1 MAAKWPDLRILETGS
16 TIVCI
21 ASMRRIGPAVRMLL
35 NLAAGEFVSEYNLIQ
50 SDGYVRTRSID
61 VSISM
66 RAARHLLPRLAAI
79 AVLCTTLGAC
89 DLALSGFKEQATDT
103 WEKKYP
109 LSDGGRLEVKNTNGF
124 IRVEVGGDQVD
135 VRAERVARAS
145 TPEAAKE
152 MLSKIEMVEDVT
164 ADRVRIET
172 RRPSGGFGHGG
183 VEVRYTIR
191 VPSSA
196 QVELQNTNGEVRVTG
211 VTRGVR
217 MSTTNGAIDG
227 RGLAGEVRATT
238 TNGGVEIEL
247 ASMTEPVHV
256 STTNGHV
263 SVRIPSNAKADL
275 QATCTNGGIDV
286 SGLELDVEGERTRRR
301 LAGRLNGG
309 GPRLEVSTTNG
320 AIEIKGKSSGS

>member
-1 MAAKWPDLRILETGS
+1 M
-16 TIVCI
+16 
-21 ASMRRIGPAVRMLL
+21 
-35 NLAAGEFVSEYNLIQ
+35 
-50 SDGYVRTRSID
+50 
-61 VSISM
+61 SISM
-66 RAARHLLPRLAAI
+66 RATARHHLPRLAAI

-89 DLALSGFKEQATDT
+89 DLAFSGFKEQATDT
-103 WEKKYP
+103 WDKKYP
-109 LSDGGRLEVKNTNGF
+109 LSDGGRLEVKNTNGY
-124 IRVEVGGDQVD
+124 IRVEVGSDQVE
-135 VRAERVARAS
+135 VHAERVARAA

-152 MLSKIEMVEDVT
+152 MLGKIEMVEDVT

-196 QVELQNTNGEVRVTG
+196 QVELENTNGEVRVTG
-211 VTRGVR
+211 VTRGTR
-217 MSTTNGAIDG
+217 IATTNGAIDG

-238 TNGGVEIEL
+238 TNGGVELEL
-247 ASMTEPVHV
+247 ASMTQPVHV
-256 STTNGHV
+256 STTNGGV
-263 SVRIPSNAKADL
+263 TVRIPSSSKADL

-286 SGLELDVEGERTRRR
+286 SGLELDIEGERSRRR

-320 AIEIKGKSSGS
+320 AIEIKGASGGKS